1 MSKHIEALENSIRT
15 MKLTMMVRNDA
26 RTIKIGTEYIEA
38 IEHAI
43 KCIKKCEEI
52 DREANNG

>member
-1 MSKHIEALENSIRT
+1 MSNHIKILENSIRS
-15 MKLTMMVRNDA
+15 MKVTMMVRDDA
-26 RTIKIGTEYIEA
+26 RTIKMGTEYIET